1 MLTREPTK
9 ELLQEY
15 KSIWMQYKDQL
26 RPNRKS
32 GRELLDYLQQKYI
45 LTEIWDKEAA
55 DAVVLSVTKNQP
67 YKEKL
72 PVGMAPVPRT
82 FFLENAGNGEVFYTS
97 ENKDPIDIWGGDIT
111 RIFIG
116 IDLTTGYFIAEGST
130 MLWDKI
136 YAFRGLDEED
146 LKNYVRVAQY
156 ILALKRFGLLQQ
168 TVV

>member
-15 KSIWMQYKDQL
+15 KSIWMQYKGRL

-55 DAVVLSVTKNQP
+55 DAVILSVTQNQP

-72 PVGMAPVPRT
+72 PMGMAPVPRT
-82 FFLENAGNGEVFYTS
+82 FFLENTGNGGVFYTS
-97 ENKDPIDIWGGDIT
+97 KNKDPIDIWGGDIT

-130 MLWDKI
+130 MLWDEM

-156 ILALKRFGLLQQ
+156 ILALKKLGLLQQ
-168 TVV
+168 TVF

>member
-15 KSIWMQYKDQL
+15 KSIWMQYKGRL

-55 DAVVLSVTKNQP
+55 DAVILSVTQNQP

-72 PVGMAPVPRT
+72 PMDMAPVPRT
-82 FFLENAGNGEVFYTS
+82 FFLENTGNGEVFYTS

-116 IDLTTGYFIAEGST
+116 IDLTTGYFTAEGST
-130 MLWDKI
+130 MLWDEM

-168 TVV
+168 TVF